1 MAAGMKTPKSL
12 SHGGVASLN
21 PTEIRHEIRDISLAA
36 LHRWKAAQNSTQTA
50 HNELDINRI
59 QSVHASR

>member
-1 MAAGMKTPKSL
+1 MKTPKSL

-21 PTEIRHEIRDISLAA
+21 STEIRHEIRDILIAA
-36 LHRWKAAQNSTQTA
+36 LRRLKAAHNNPQTA
-50 HNELDINRI
+50 HNELDIKRI